1 MMAEYARLA
10 IAAAVAAVMIA
21 VAAVN
26 QLQLRDDAVKLL
38 TDSLIVAKQ
47 IQIVNGTC
55 PTIKVGPLES
65 SDCIRQVGE
74 YYVAY
79 LPPKT
84 IVKIREGWVIGLY
97 TKAE

>member
-10 IAAAVAAVMIA
+10 IAAAAVVVMMAVVAA
-21 VAAVN
+21 N
-26 QLQLRDDAVKLL
+26 QLQLHDDAVRLV

-55 PTIKVGPLES
+55 PAIKVGPLES

-84 IVKIREGWVIGLY
+84 IVRVKDGWVIGLY
-97 TKAE
+97 TKTE

>member
-1 MMAEYARLA
+1 MIAEYARLA
-10 IAAAVAAVMIA
+10 IAAVVVAVMIA
-21 VAAVN
+21 VAAAN
-26 QLQLRDDAVKLL
+26 QLQLRDDAVKLT

-55 PTIKVGPLES
+55 PALKVGPFES
-65 SDCIRQVGE
+65 SDCIRQVGD

-84 IVKIREGWVIGLY
+84 IVRVKDGWVIGLY
-97 TKAE
+97 TKVG